1 MSVRRL
7 WMSEPWDAEPPT
19 WDEEP
24 SEPTEEERE
33 IAAAHD
39 PLGLDLAS
47 QIARGT
53 MSMLPP
59 PRGVRA
65 KPKRRRRPVDPDVRS
80 GSGPDARDPQLLG
93 AALDHLMRDRGWAK
107 EVSLRLLLDRWPA
120 LVGPTNAAHS
130 HPEAYADTVLTI
142 RTDATV
148 WSTSLRTLA
157 PSLVAKLNKELGEG
171 TVTRI
176 QVLGPNAP
184 SWNHGPRSVRDG
196 RGPRDTYG

>member
-1 MSVRRL
+1 
-7 WMSEPWDAEPPT
+7 MSEPWDAEPPT

-107 EVSLRLLLDRWPA
+107 EVSLRLLL
-120 LVGPTNAAHS
+120 VGPTNAAHS